1 MSIVLVGSTS
11 GSITLQEPAV
21 AGTTVLDLPA
31 TSGNVVVDSATQTLT
46 NKSIVA
52 TQLTGTIA
60 AARLP
65 TGSVLQ
71 VVSTTKTDT
80 TSFASANTNTYVD
93 ITGMSVT
100 ITPTSATNKILVM
113 YTVGVSNSNP
123 DATIH
128 IRLYRGAT
136 SIGQGNASGNRL
148 GDSLIWRPNGS
159 QYAFDIGPLSS
170 SFLDSPA
177 TTSATTY
184 KLAATLGSTYS
195 GTFYLNRSWND
206 SDNDYSGRTASTITV
221 MEIAA

>member
-21 AGTTVLDLPA
+21 AGTTVLTLPA
-31 TSGNVVVDSATQTLT
+31 VTGTVLTTTSPKAGNV
-46 NKSIVA
+46 I
-52 TQLTGTIA
+52 
-60 AARLP
+60 
-65 TGSVLQ
+65 Q

-113 YTVGVSNSNP
+113 YTVGVSQSTT
-123 DATIH
+123 ATIH
-128 IRLYRGAT
+128 IRLLRDST

-148 GDSLIWRPNGS
+148 GDSLVWRPIGD
-159 QYAFDIGPLSS
+159 QYAFDVGPLSS
-170 SFLDSPA
+170 SFLDSPN

-184 KLAATLGSTYS
+184 KIAATLGSTYS
-195 GTFYLNRSWND
+195 GTFYLNRSWDDGNA
-206 SDNDYSGRTASTITV
+206 DYSGRTASTITV

>member
-1 MSIVLVGSTS
+1 MSIVLIGSTS

-31 TSGNVVVDSATQTLT
+31 VSGTILTTTSPKAGNV
-46 NKSIVA
+46 I
-52 TQLTGTIA
+52 
-60 AARLP
+60 
-65 TGSVLQ
+65 Q

-113 YTVGVSNSNP
+113 YTVGVSNSTP
-123 DATIH
+123 GATIH
-128 IRLYRGAT
+128 VRLYRGAT
-136 SIGQGNASGNRL
+136 SIGQGNASGSRL
-148 GDSLIWRPNGS
+148 GDSLIWRPNS
-159 QYAFDIGPLSS
+159 DQYAFDVGPLSS
-170 SFLDSPA
+170 SFLDSPN

-195 GTFYLNRSWND
+195 GTFYLNRSWDDGNA
-206 SDNDYSGRTASTITV
+206 DYSGRTASTITV

>member
-1 MSIVLVGSTS
+1 MSVTIS
-11 GSITLQEPAV
+11 GS
-21 AGTTVLDLPA
+21 G
-31 TSGNVVVDSATQTLT
+31 
-46 NKSIVA
+46 
-52 TQLTGTIA
+52 
-60 AARLP
+60 
-65 TGSVLQ
+65 Q
-71 VVSTTKTDT
+71 VPVQVISTTKTDT
-80 TSFASANTNTYVD
+80 TSFVSASTNTYVD

-113 YTVGVSNSNP
+113 YTVGVSNNAN
-123 DATIH
+123 ATIH

-159 QYAFDIGPLSS
+159 QYDFDIGPLSS

-184 KLAATLGSTYS
+184 KLAATLGSTYN
-195 GTFYLNRSWND
+195 GTFYLNRSWDD